1 MYTDTFT
8 NCCFFYP
15 FVLLYN
21 CGRDLPPSVNCNIGG
36 VIMNTTFVAK
46 KVTLTDSFQEYAEN
60 KLKKLDRFFDDAS
73 AQVKVSA
80 QKDTALVEI
89 TLWSEGMI
97 FRGEK
102 SDRDKNVALDGA
114 VDTVIRRIRKNKTKL
129 HKKVKSSA
137 FEAEAAPEVEEA
149 FELVRRKE
157 IELKSMTTEEA
168 ILQMN
173 LLGHS
178 FFIFQ
183 NADDGKVNVVYRRN
197 EEGYGLI
204 SC

>member
-1 MYTDTFT
+1 
-8 NCCFFYP
+8 
-15 FVLLYN
+15 
-21 CGRDLPPSVNCNIGG
+21 
-36 VIMNTTFVAK
+36 MNTTFVAK
-46 KVTLTDSFQEYAEN
+46 KVTLTDSFQEYPEN

-102 SDRDKNVALDGA
+102 SDRDKTVALDGA

-137 FEAEAAPEVEEA
+137 FEAETTPEVEEEA

-157 IELKSMTTEEA
+157 IELRSMTTEEA